1 MKNNIAYMLAVVT
14 MLLFAGCSN
23 EDASDYIHHN
33 FDRNFDIAEVFTA
46 SWIVDGN
53 NVGKCKLLM
62 SSEYVGFS
70 NIPYKTICSKVF
82 SEDEMKDF
90 NVSFDISKSYLSM
103 MILQYRLTGYSATGD
118 SYYYDYLPLLHTF
131 RVHVNGTEYTVA
143 MSVSGTG
150 TKMKTP
156 YSQLLSNLVIDK
168 IKVEGTDREC
178 STPQKIVNIA
188 KL

>member
-82 SEDEMKDF
+82 SEDEIT
-90 NVSFDISKSYLSM
+90 ISVDGIFCYRRFLLLRLFTLVTYFQSACQWDGIYRGDECVRHWNQNENPIFTVVVKLSDR
-103 MILQYRLTGYSATGD
+103 Q
-118 SYYYDYLPLLHTF
+118 
-131 RVHVNGTEYTVA
+131 
-143 MSVSGTG
+143 
-150 TKMKTP
+150 
-156 YSQLLSNLVIDK
+156 DK
-168 IKVEGTDREC
+168 G
-178 STPQKIVNIA
+178 
-188 KL
+188 